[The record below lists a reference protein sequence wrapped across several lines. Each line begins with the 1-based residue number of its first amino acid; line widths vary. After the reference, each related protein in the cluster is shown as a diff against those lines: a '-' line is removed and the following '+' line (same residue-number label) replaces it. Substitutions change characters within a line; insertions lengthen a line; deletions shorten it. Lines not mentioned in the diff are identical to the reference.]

1 MTGQAGVAGRAR
13 TEAERRWPS
22 TVPPAPSS
30 APLVLA
36 WHDAG
41 MASGFV
47 LGAQWGYDTYRAD
60 HGAAG
65 TGRVADAVAPSG
77 TLPDRLRAAE
87 HDGGAGTALLLEAA
101 EAIERLTDAYKTLA
115 SACHRLHGPG
125 DAQRARADR
134 AEERLAAVQAALDG
148 SVS

>member
-13 TEAERRWPS
+13 TEAERRWPGD
-22 TVPPAPSS
+22 VPPAPSS
-30 APLVLA
+30 APLALA

-60 HGAAG
+60 HGAEGIGQVAG
-65 TGRVADAVAPSG
+65 AVASVTPCSC
-77 TLPDRLRAAE
+77 
-87 HDGGAGTALLLEAA
+87 
-101 EAIERLTDAYKTLA
+101 
-115 SACHRLHGPG
+115 S
-125 DAQRARADR
+125 AQRARADR
-134 AEERLAAVQAALDG
+134 AEERLAAVREALARHPRVCDLHDEGDPITCWWKYTVADVQAALDG